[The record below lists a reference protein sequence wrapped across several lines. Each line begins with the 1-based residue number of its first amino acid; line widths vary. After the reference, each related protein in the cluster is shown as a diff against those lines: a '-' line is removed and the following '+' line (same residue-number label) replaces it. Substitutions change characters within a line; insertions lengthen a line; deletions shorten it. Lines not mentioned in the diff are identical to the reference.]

1 MKKRARLRPLMP
13 MPVGTLALYATILAG
28 GARVLQWL
36 DFNRMARLHSGE
48 LSLTLLASLFLGLG
62 IWVGARLFAGRGA
75 ASDTTERG
83 NPKARVALG
92 ISEREHQVLALLA
105 EGLSN
110 KQAAQRLGVSPNT
123 VKTHVA
129 RLLDKLGA
137 RRRTE
142 AISKAR
148 QLGLVE

>member
-13 MPVGTLALYATILAG
+13 MPLGTLALYAAILAG
-28 GARVLQWL
+28 GALVLQWL

-62 IWVGARLFAGRGA
+62 IWVGARLFAGRGIA
-75 ASDTTERG
+75 IDTKEKG

-92 ISEREHQVLALLA
+92 ISEREHQVLVLLA

-123 VKTHVA
+123 VKTHVT
-129 RLLDKLGA
+129 RLLDKLEA

>member
-13 MPVGTLALYATILAG
+13 VPLGTLALYAAILAG
-28 GARVLQWL
+28 GALVLQWL

-75 ASDTTERG
+75 AGKTAEKG

-92 ISEREHQVLALLA
+92 ISEREHQVLVLLA

-129 RLLDKLGA
+129 RLLDKLEA